1 MNKQR
6 LESFSD
12 ATVAIIMTIMVL
24 ELEVPHD
31 PDWGAMLEV
40 LPVFIS
46 YVLSFLIVG
55 LFWFNHQRVFS
66 KVTEINS
73 YVLWYNLAAL
83 FLQSLLPF
91 TTAWVGET
99 RFAPAPVALYAPVN
113 GCSKVLIVPVLG
125 HLRKLHGPDSE
136 FSKEYPDDFRIYLT
150 ILMDF
155 IAALVAAIGYP
166 KTSFAIMAVVTIV
179 WFFPNAVFNL
189 KRAK

>member
-24 ELEVPHD
+24 ELEVPKVY
-31 PDWGAMLEV
+31 DWNALFEV
-40 LPVFIS
+40 LPVFTS

-55 LFWFNHQRVFS
+55 LFWYNHHRLFSRVT
-66 KVTEINS
+66 KVNS
-73 YVLWYNLAAL
+73 YVLWFNLAAL

-91 TTAWVGET
+91 TTAWVGQS
-99 RFAPAPVALYAPVN
+99 RFAPAPVALYALVN
-113 GCSKVLIVPVLG
+113 GCSKVLILPVLS

-136 FSKEYPDDFRIYLT
+136 LSKEYPDDFRIYLT
-150 ILMDF
+150 IVMDF
-155 IAALVAAIGYP
+155 VAAFVAASGYP
-166 KTSFAIMAVVTIV
+166 RISFGIMAVVTVV
-179 WFFPNAVFNL
+179 WFFPNAVFRL